1 MVESI
6 FSYKMNNLDMIV
18 PTMEI
23 EENIFPEKV
32 LETLLQ
38 RNVVLVVVEGKERD
52 QGKGFWRVGDGT
64 VLTEIDGRIYFQD
77 WQGPYVDFPPLSL
90 SPHSEPE
97 PWPDS

>member
-1 MVESI
+1 MVIIIMVESI

-52 QGKGFWRVGDGT
+52 QGKGF
-64 VLTEIDGRIYFQD
+64 
-77 WQGPYVDFPPLSL
+77 
-90 SPHSEPE
+90 
-97 PWPDS
+97 

>member
-52 QGKGFWRVGDGT
+52 QGKGF
-64 VLTEIDGRIYFQD
+64 
-77 WQGPYVDFPPLSL
+77 
-90 SPHSEPE
+90 
-97 PWPDS
+97 